1 MNPGLAPSPP
11 PRATPPPM
19 PVSYAFRGDVL
30 ELRASGTYAPD
41 EVAQAFSR
49 ALSDPER
56 PVLRALLYDVRDS
69 SVVGGRSTPDVRK
82 AVTFFESLGHQVGQ
96 RVALLATT
104 DVAYGVMRMV
114 AAWAEGRNI
123 DASVFR
129 DADEAFAWA
138 SR

>member
-1 MNPGLAPSPP
+1 
-11 PRATPPPM
+11 M

-30 ELRASGTYAPD
+30 ELRASGTYAPG
-41 EVAQAFSR
+41 EVAQAFER
-49 ALSDPER
+49 ALADPDR
-56 PVLRALLYDVRDS
+56 PVLRALLYDVRES
-69 SVVGGRSTPDVRK
+69 SVVGGRSTPEVRQ
-82 AVTFFESLGHQVGQ
+82 AVAFFESLGQQVGQ

-114 AAWAEGRNI
+114 AAWAEARDI

>member
-1 MNPGLAPSPP
+1 
-11 PRATPPPM
+11 M

-30 ELRASGTYAPD
+30 ELRASGTYAPE
-41 EVAQAFSR
+41 EVAQAFGR
-49 ALSDPER
+49 ALADPAR
-56 PVLRALLYDVRDS
+56 PALRALLYDVRES
-69 SVVGGRSTPDVRK
+69 SVVGGRSTPEVRK
-82 AVTFFESLGHQVGQ
+82 AVAFFESLGQQVGQ

-114 AAWAEGRNI
+114 AAWAEARHI
-123 DASVFR
+123 DAAVFR

>member
-1 MNPGLAPSPP
+1 
-11 PRATPPPM
+11 M

-41 EVAQAFSR
+41 EVATAFER
-49 ALSDPER
+49 ALADPDR
-56 PVLRALLYDVRDS
+56 PVLRALLYDVRES
-69 SVVGGRSTPDVRK
+69 NVVGGRSTPEVRQ
-82 AVTFFESLGHQVGQ
+82 AVAFFESLGQQVGQ
-96 RVALLATT
+96 RVALLVTT

-114 AAWAEGRNI
+114 AAWADAREI

-129 DADEAFAWA
+129 DADEALAWA

>member
-1 MNPGLAPSPP
+1 
-11 PRATPPPM
+11 M

-30 ELRASGTYAPD
+30 ELRASGLYPPN
-41 EVAQAFSR
+41 EVAEAFRR
-49 ALSDPER
+49 AFADPDR
-56 PVLRALLYDVRDS
+56 PTPLRALLYDVRES
-69 SVVGGRSTPDVRK
+69 SVVGGRSTPEVRQ
-82 AVTFFESLGHQVGQ
+82 AVAFFESLGHQVGQ

-114 AAWAEGRNI
+114 AAWAEARNI
-123 DASVFR
+123 DAAAFR